1 MQEVHRQVSEKSAW
15 TARDGRGAGDVST
28 SGEVTDQGTRW
39 LSDGQ
44 QGHWRA
50 FRDGIAL
57 LMETLARELDE
68 QCGLS
73 LNEYE
78 VMVRLSESPG
88 RSLRMSE
95 LADDIGHSRSRL
107 THTIARME
115 ADGLVQRRACRS
127 DLRGVECTLTE
138 AGFQRLV
145 DAAPGHVASVRAHL
159 VDVLTDE
166 QLAAL
171 GEAMAVVENRLRDS
185 SAR

>member
-1 MQEVHRQVSEKSAW
+1 M
-15 TARDGRGAGDVST
+15 ST
-28 SGEVTDQGTRW
+28 SGEATEQGTRW
-39 LSDGQ
+39 LSDEQ
-44 QGHWRA
+44 QRHWRT
-50 FRDGIAL
+50 FRDGVAL
-57 LMETLARELDE
+57 LLETLARELDE

-73 LNEYE
+73 LHEYE
-78 VMVRLSESPG
+78 VMVRLSESPC
-88 RSLRMSE
+88 RTLRMSE
-95 LADDIGHSRSRL
+95 LANDIGHSRSRL

-127 DLRGVECTLTE
+127 DLRGVECTLTD

-171 GEAMAVVENRLRDS
+171 GEAMAVVEHRLRNS
-185 SAR
+185 TQS